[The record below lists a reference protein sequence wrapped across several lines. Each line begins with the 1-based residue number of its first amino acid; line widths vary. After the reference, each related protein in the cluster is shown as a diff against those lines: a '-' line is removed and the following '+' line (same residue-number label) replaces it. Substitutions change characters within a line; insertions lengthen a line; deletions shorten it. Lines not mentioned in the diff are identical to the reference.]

1 MSKPFRTPR
10 SLGEFSCRTF
20 SWRWPHACRPLGTS
34 SFWYCDDG
42 YGAGRRPYLI
52 YAQSDFLPGRDF

>member
-1 MSKPFRTPR
+1 MAWVAGRHF
-10 SLGEFSCRTF
+10 
-20 SWRWPHACRPLGTS
+20 A
-34 SFWYCDDG
+34 